1 MGVYLVILL
10 SSKNSTIA
18 LIAQTE
24 PAVNIP
30 SKKIAGN
37 HPIPNCV
44 VNPPKNIEKK
54 NPTHVDVHNIQLISP
69 EIKLPRL

>member
-1 MGVYLVILL
+1 MRYLILL

-18 LIAQTE
+18 LIAHTE

-30 SKKIAGN
+30 SIKIDGN
-37 HPIPNCV
+37 QCIPKWFV
-44 VNPPKNIEKK
+44 ANPPNTSEKK

-69 EIKLPRL
+69 EMNLPNPW